1 MNGRALGGVPE
12 VSVPKPLTFSKRPQ
26 LASLDS
32 LIMVVAPVR
41 RAAKFLS
48 RHHSGRP
55 DARSQT
61 RDPRFA
67 DWLAQSRR
75 RTCSRSES
83 AASLPRPSVPSADV
97 RMDKTRDAV

>member
-41 RAAKFLS
+41 WAAKFLS
-48 RHHSGRP
+48 CHHGMSAEPTKRKARKTDPNEQQRP
-55 DARSQT
+55 
-61 RDPRFA
+61 
-67 DWLAQSRR
+67 
-75 RTCSRSES
+75 
-83 AASLPRPSVPSADV
+83 
-97 RMDKTRDAV
+97 

>member
-41 RAAKFLS
+41 WAANFSLAIIRAALMLDHK
-48 RHHSGRP
+48 
-55 DARSQT
+55 
-61 RDPRFA
+61 
-67 DWLAQSRR
+67 LAILAL
-75 RTCSRSES
+75 RTG
-83 AASLPRPSVPSADV
+83 
-97 RMDKTRDAV
+97 